1 MTRSAARRWA
11 RRTALPAGV
20 ALIALVAMTHCGE
33 SNGPT
38 APTGSAIA
46 LTGASVIV
54 NGHIVNEQALPRG
67 HGQSGS
73 TRFEASL
80 MFGSRPAP
88 GEVVQVR
95 FDRPGLGMMHRTGMF
110 SLYDDGTHGDPV
122 PGDGIYC
129 YEDMAGQYGCHTED
143 ARPGQYHY
151 DFSGMHQD
159 MHESN
164 HIMVTVTI
172 NP

>member
-1 MTRSAARRWA
+1 MTRSEARRWA

-20 ALIALVAMTHCGE
+20 ALIALLATTHCGE

-38 APTGSAIA
+38 APTGAGIA
-46 LTGASVIV
+46 LTGASVMVNGQIV
-54 NGHIVNEQALPRG
+54 NGQAVPRG
-67 HGQSGS
+67 HGHS

-95 FDRPGLGMMHRTGMF
+95 FDRPGLGMMPTTGVF

-129 YEDMAGQYGCHTED
+129 YEDVAGQYGCHTED
-143 ARPGQYHY
+143 ARPGRYHY
-151 DFSGMHQD
+151 DFSGMHGG

-164 HIMVTVTI
+164 HMMVTVKV